1 MITRFSIV
9 TLVIF
14 IISIFFVIVPVRIP
28 LPRIK
33 RLPSHIPLNLST
45 APIIAI
51 AILWASQC
59 LGPAQIRTGIAGTE
73 GIKPYNILI
82 LFFSLA
88 YMAITLDITGI
99 LESAAHWV
107 RNKGGSN
114 GRKVFCYFYVMVTVI
129 SAIVGND
136 PVILTGEWPPS
147 LRARQHSNI
156 EHCLRNCILDILH
169 TRVKAQPYGVAH
181 FRILRREHSKYGP
194 LRRQPDERSHLR
206 RIRN

>member
-9 TLVIF
+9 TLVFF

-28 LPRIK
+28 LPRFK
-33 RLPSHIPLNLST
+33 GLPNHLPLNLST

-59 LGPAQIRTGIAGTE
+59 LGPAQIRTGIVGTE

-114 GRKVFCYFYVMVTVI
+114 GRKLFCYFYLMVTLI

-136 PVILTGEWPPS
+136 PVILTGELPPS
-147 LRARQHSNI
+147 FRARHHCSA
-156 EHCLRNCILDILH
+156 EYCLRNCIFDILY
-169 TRVKAQPYGVAH
+169 TRVTAQPYGVAH
-181 FRILRREHSKYGP
+181 FRIFRREHGEHGA
-194 LRRQPDERSHLR
+194 LRW
-206 RIRN
+206 